1 MADRI
6 KERRIAM
13 DFTQEELAQKL
24 GLQKSAIAKYEKGRV
39 ENIKRSIIE
48 KMSELFDCSPAWLMG
63 FDVPM
68 RIETPE
74 QKWDREVNE
83 FFDKINAF
91 DVQLRAL
98 GWTYEAKGGH
108 ASEQSLEM
116 ELSLDKCGRFIDT
129 DNPPLVGCGE
139 KKCEDCAEN
148 ESYYLF
154 SNGQLSFKVTIDD
167 YSSFVDDSQIF
178 FKERLQQL
186 LKKSMKQMFAE
197 SPINSKSYL
206 EPQAAHERT
215 DIAVTDEMRKHDDDL
230 MDNDDF
236 WK

>member
-1 MADRI
+1 MGMADRI

-63 FDVPM
+63 YDVPM
-68 RIETPE
+68 KIETFE

-108 ASEQSLEM
+108 ASEQPLEM

-129 DNPPLVGCGE
+129 DNNHLIGCGE
-139 KKCEDCAEN
+139 KRCENCAEN

-167 YSSFVDDSQIF
+167 YSSFVDDSQTF

-186 LKKSMKQMFAE
+186 LKKSMKQMF
-197 SPINSKSYL
+197 IDNSYELK
-206 EPQAAHERT
+206 AAHNDNAT
-215 DIAVTDEMRKHDDDL
+215 DPEQQRL
-230 MDNDDF
+230 MAEDMKDMEDN
-236 WK
+236 W